1 MTSPLEAVIAAQVD
15 ELLASMMAG
24 ARALNP
30 DQIRAAYAP
39 HPTVAINGVI
49 LDDWQAHF
57 AAIRPWL
64 TSLHTLDATY
74 DNVHIEVLGTDAVV
88 TTMNHH
94 LSWTDATGGLGEW
107 HSAWTAVLRCSEDR
121 WRIVYS
127 HESTQPQSQ

>member
-1 MTSPLEAVIAAQVD
+1 MNSPSYALIAAQVD
-15 ELLASMMAG
+15 ELVASMMAG
-24 ARALNP
+24 ARARNP

-39 HPTVAINGVI
+39 HPIVAINGVI

-57 AAIRPWL
+57 ATTRPWL
-64 TSLHTLDATY
+64 ASLRTLDVAY

-94 LSWTDATGGLGEW
+94 LSWTDATGSSGEW
-107 HSAWTAVLRCSEDR
+107 HSAWTAVLRCSMDG

-127 HESTQPQSQ
+127 HESI